1 MNVLVVCTGNT
12 CRSAMAGAI
21 LERLGAERGVRV
33 RSAGTAAVAGLRAA
47 EEAVR
52 TAERHGLS
60 LAEHVTTP
68 LTADLLD
75 WADHVLVMEGYHRR
89 LVCRMGAPEKVT
101 LLSEYGGDG
110 GDIPDPIGAG
120 EDVYEDVYGRL
131 ETYLENFLV
140 TEQRPK

>member
-21 LERLGAERGVRV
+21 LARLGAESGLHV
-33 RSAGTAAVAGLRAA
+33 RSAGTAAAAGLPAA
-47 EEAVR
+47 EEALR

-60 LAEHVTTP
+60 LADHATTP
-68 LTADLLD
+68 LTADLLE

-89 LVCRMGAPEKVT
+89 LVSRMGAPEKVT

-110 GDIPDPIGAG
+110 GDIPDPVGAA
-120 EDVYEDVYGRL
+120 EEVYEDVFGRL
-131 ETYLENFLV
+131 ESYLENFLV